1 MIDPVSMQ
9 SGILN
14 RILDRIPA
22 GREVIAHMEERRAER
37 LNNLN
42 NRETEQVEQQSRT
55 IDNLPATAFADMLK
69 NITREQDISND
80 PLRQAIEAEID
91 IAARTHGI
99 DASIIRAVI
108 RAESNYRPDAV
119 SRAGAMGLMQLMPG
133 TAASLGVTDPFDIQQ
148 NIDAGTRY
156 LVRMLERYDGD
167 LTLALASYNAGSG
180 AVAKY
185 GGVPPFPETERY
197 IPKVLGYIDEYV
209 LKQYQQAQEDSRPR
223 G

>member
-1 MIDPVSMQ
+1 MIDPIGMQ
-9 SGILN
+9 NGILN
-14 RILDRIPA
+14 RILDRVLA
-22 GREVIAHMEERRAER
+22 GREVIARMEERKAER
-37 LNNLN
+37 LNRIN
-42 NRETEQVEQQSRT
+42 NQEPEQVEHQSRT
-55 IDNLPATAFADMLK
+55 IDNQPAIAFIDLLQ
-69 NITREQDISND
+69 NITREKDISND

-99 DASIIRAVI
+99 DASLIRAVI

-156 LVRMLERYDGD
+156 LVRMLDRFNGD
-167 LTLALASYNAGSG
+167 LSLALASYNAGSG
-180 AVAKY
+180 AVTRY
-185 GGVPPFPETERY
+185 GGIPPFPETQRY
-197 IPKVLGYIDEYV
+197 VPRVLGFFDEYI
-209 LKQYQQAQEDSRPR
+209 LRQYQQAQDDSRPR